1 MYRSPFT
8 KITLPQEHS
17 LKQSNQ
23 TRIPPELQQSSYQT
37 QTKKIQ
43 KKTRPQ
49 ITCIL
54 TTAKKRSKSTIRSN
68 HVPRSN
74 SQYFMKFEELTTS
87 GRISFLVPNVNAMRL
102 IVTSNRESRIKNR
115 RKRLLMIN
123 NNHTKLLF
131 YLQRLHQH
139 ILSKFNHNLRGSVFL
154 DGACGQELGIHCIYT
169 IMLVASMSTNLC
181 KYVKNQKFV
190 YFLFHYFYFKN
201 RHKPLFR
208 LYKFKVYNKKS

>member
-1 MYRSPFT
+1 MYSVSWLCWIIPTQHLQEATFWSPFT
-8 KITLPQEHS
+8 KITLPQERS

-49 ITCIL
+49 TTCIL
-54 TTAKKRSKSTIRSN
+54 ASAKKRSKSTIHNN

-87 GRISFLVPNVNAMRL
+87 GRISFLVPSVNAMRL

-123 NNHTKLLF
+123 NFHTKLLF

-139 ILSKFNHNLRGSVFL
+139 ILSKFNHNLRGRVFFL
-154 DGACGQELGIHCIYT
+154 MVNVGKSLEFI
-169 IMLVASMSTNLC
+169 
-181 KYVKNQKFV
+181 V
-190 YFLFHYFYFKN
+190 YILECW
-201 RHKPLFR
+201 
-208 LYKFKVYNKKS
+208 